1 MLRPL
6 CFRWGPVLYCGPS
19 LCMVWLRTEN
29 DGKQQESP
37 STFCLTYF
45 LSVCLFLFTHI
56 LSLFTHTLSRWWLG
70 CGQGDSQSPS
80 FLSPASPSGPVRNSL
95 VILGFCRFDVGPQ
108 FKTTSFS
115 SLLFIQAFTRM
126 FSETSPTSN
135 STVRIST
142 LCSACHYCGFDSERS
157 RSQSLHSCL

>member
-6 CFRWGPVLYCGPS
+6 CFRWGPVLYCGPAA
-19 LCMVWLRTEN
+19 CVVWLRTEN

-37 STFCLTYF
+37 CSFQSTFCLTYF

-56 LSLFTHTLSRWWLG
+56 LSRWWLG

-80 FLSPASPSGPVRNSL
+80 FLSPASLSGPVRNSL
-95 VILGFCRFDVGPQ
+95 VILGFCCFVVGPQ
-108 FKTTSFS
+108 FKTTSFY
-115 SLLFIQAFTRM
+115 SLFFIQVFTRM

-142 LCSACHYCGFDSERS
+142 LCSACHYCGFDSEGS